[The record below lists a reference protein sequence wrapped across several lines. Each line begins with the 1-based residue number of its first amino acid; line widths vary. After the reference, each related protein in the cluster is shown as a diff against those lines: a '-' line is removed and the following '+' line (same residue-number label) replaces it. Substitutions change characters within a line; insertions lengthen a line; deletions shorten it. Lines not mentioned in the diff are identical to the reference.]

1 MRDKD
6 TASLREFLKGY
17 RASDDAEAYP
27 TDQQER
33 LPMPPMAVHRG
44 GEVMEL
50 PERDYVALAAE
61 YPDRYRESLELEQAE
76 EAIGQDCLETP
87 EYRRLRQLR
96 VRREDGE
103 LAEYREETDRLLQT
117 LKNEYRKRTG
127 GRRVA
132 AERG

>member
-27 TDQQER
+27 TDQQEH

-50 PERDYVALAAE
+50 PERDVTPFGVL
-61 YPDRYRESLELEQAE
+61 LEN
-76 EAIGQDCLETP
+76 
-87 EYRRLRQLR
+87 R
-96 VRREDGE
+96 
-103 LAEYREETDRLLQT
+103 
-117 LKNEYRKRTG
+117 
-127 GRRVA
+127 
-132 AERG
+132 